1 MKKEKSIKTPGKSAG
16 KKANG
21 PTPAESGEIVR
32 FSESG
37 MPQLEVWLEDDT
49 VWLTQNQMADLFG
62 CAVANIN
69 MHLRKIYA
77 DEELHEAATI
87 KDFLIVR
94 FEGRRSVA
102 RNVKHYNLDAIISVG
117 FRVNAKR
124 GIKFRQWATTV
135 LKEYLLRGMV
145 RDRRIGKLEKRMTAA
160 ERSIDTIIYT
170 LMPSF
175 SDNRESIGFHPCP
188 RGS

>member
-1 MKKEKSIKTPGKSAG
+1 MKFNEA
-16 KKANG
+16 
-21 PTPAESGEIVR
+21 
-32 FSESG
+32 G
-37 MPQLEVWLEDDT
+37 MPQLEVWLEDET

-69 MHLRKIYA
+69 MHLKNIYA
-77 DEELHEAATI
+77 DEELEASATI

-94 FEGRRSVA
+94 FEGKRNVTRS
-102 RNVKHYNLDAIISVG
+102 VKHYNLDAIISVG

-124 GIKFRQWATTV
+124 GIKFRQWATSI
-135 LKEYLLRGMV
+135 LKEYLLRGLV

-170 LMPSF
+170 LMPALPE
-175 SDNRESIGFHPCP
+175 NRKPIGFDP
-188 RGS
+188 